1 MQEQNHAFKI
11 IICSDNEN
19 IIQNLN
25 QKIDLFLKNIPYDLK
40 IVKDGVRAINELG
53 KNFCQLFITDSNL
66 VGIDI
71 HYLLEHYQEVNGGG
85 SVIVLKNNESKDIVF
100 ENCEVI
106 EWPISAWNEFEDYL
120 KNAIPEELKIKYG
133 LEKIIPL
140 KFHSLNDSITKYKDN
155 STNFDS
161 KDALIIMPNTFFE
174 LGLTSSNSFQEM
186 RTSNEKIQLIG
197 ENFKKTSF
205 IVEIIFLIVMISLN
219 IYILKNNNFESDSLF
234 SARVLITALTGFIF
248 LVLVSNWTLR
258 RYILQ
263 TSINS

>member
-1 MQEQNHAFKI
+1 MQEENHAFKI

-71 HYLLEHYQEVNGGG
+71 HYLLQHYQEVNGGG
-85 SVIVLKNNESKDIVF
+85 SIIVLKNKESKEIVF
-100 ENCEVI
+100 DNCEVI
-106 EWPISAWNEFEDYL
+106 DWPIAAWSEFEDCL
-120 KNAIPEELKIKYG
+120 KNSIPEELKIKYG
-133 LEKIIPL
+133 LEKVIPL
-140 KFHSLNDSITKYKDN
+140 KFHSLNNLIAKYKDN
-155 STNFDS
+155 STNYS
-161 KDALIIMPNTFFE
+161 SLSALIIMPKTFFE
-174 LGLTSSNSFQEM
+174 KNLSTINTDQEM
-186 RTSNEKIQLIG
+186 SDLNEKITLIG

-205 IVEIIFLIVMISLN
+205 IVEIIFLVIMISLN
-219 IYILKNNNFESDSLF
+219 IYILKNNDFESDSIF
-234 SARVLITALTGFIF
+234 STRVLITLLTGFIF
-248 LVLVSNWTLR
+248 FVLVSNWTLR

-263 TSINS
+263 TSTK